1 MKQTKRSYRKM
12 MLAWAGIALLS
23 PVGQSIGQTL
33 TPQFDDL
40 ILGFRATGGQ
50 GQTVNLEVDLGNV
63 SQFYNATPGSTIPL
77 PALSVQDLANVYGST
92 WSTRTDLVWGAVATT
107 GRASGTADGHAP
119 VGTLWATDPP
129 GQNAWNRG
137 SVFAQKTASSYIEA
151 MITPGA
157 AGSLYGATPT
167 VNSSSSAEIDATQP
181 GSWTIQDLKTPS
193 TSFTYWNPTIDDPVT
208 NPAVGQAVSALYE
221 LQPTNVPAIAG
232 TFLGYL
238 VLTPSG
244 LSFQAVTLTPAPLG
258 IVSIARSSNDI
269 IVTWTAPG
277 GSTNTVQATNGSN
290 GSYTTNGFTDITSL
304 IFNSGA
310 VNVAVTNEY
319 TDSFGATNRPSR
331 FYRVQQVP

>member
-1 MKQTKRSYRKM
+1 MQETKRSYRKM

-33 TPQFDDL
+33 TPQFDEL

-63 SQFYNATPGSTIPL
+63 SQFYNATPGSTNSL

-107 GRASGTADGHAP
+107 GRQTGTSDGHAP

-129 GQNAWNRG
+129 GQGAWNRG
-137 SVFAQKTASSYIEA
+137 SIFAQKTASAYIEA

-167 VNSSSSAEIDATQP
+167 VNSSESATIDATQQ

-221 LQPTNVPAIAG
+221 LQPGSGVG
-232 TFLGYL
+232 TLLGYL

-244 LSFQAVTLTPAPLG
+244 LSFEAAAPQPPS
-258 IVSIARSSNDI
+258 IVSIAQSGNGI
-269 IVTWTAPG
+269 ILTWAAPG
-277 GSTNTVQATNGSN
+277 GTTNVVQATNGTN
-290 GSYTTNGFTDITSL
+290 GSYTATGFATISSTV
-304 IFNSGA
+304 INSGPL
-310 VNVAVTNEY
+310 NLITTNQFTE
-319 TDSFGATNRPSR
+319 SFGTTNYPAR